1 MQTRSPQAESRG
13 RKDTALFLDLR
24 QIKTEVDGKGKLP
37 PMTPANTTKTPWR
50 LLIALAVIVLVAAAA
65 WFATRPKPVAVIA
78 AAAEAGRVEATVANT
93 RAGSVMACRRAKLAP
108 PTGGRIARLPVKKG
122 SQVKAGDLLLELW
135 NDDLTTRERVA
146 REQLE
151 TAKARVSEACQLAEI
166 AASEAKRSRELHEK
180 GFASPQLTERAD
192 ADARARAAVCLSA
205 RTQVGEAEARIAAA
219 QADTSRTV
227 LRAPFAGIVAEVNGE
242 VGEFLTPSPPGI
254 PTLPAVDLIDASC
267 LYVSAPIDE
276 VDAAK
281 LKVGMTGR
289 ISLDA
294 YRGRQFKGHVRRIAP
309 YVLALEKQART
320 VEIEVEFDEPA
331 EARHLLV
338 GYSADIEVVIE
349 GRDGVTRIP
358 TSALMP
364 GNRVLV
370 LPASGALEERRIET
384 GLANWEYA
392 EVKSGVAP
400 GELVVTSLDREGVKA
415 GVRAVAEARNP
426 AKDAAKRQ

>member
-1 MQTRSPQAESRG
+1 
-13 RKDTALFLDLR
+13 
-24 QIKTEVDGKGKLP
+24 
-37 PMTPANTTKTPWR
+37 MTPANTTKTPWR
-50 LLIALAVIVLVAAAA
+50 LLIALAVVGLVAAAA

-78 AAAEAGRVEATVANT
+78 APADSGRVEATVANT

-122 SQVKAGDLLLELW
+122 SQVKAGELLLELW
-135 NDDLTTRERVA
+135 NDDLTSRERVA

-151 TAKARVSEACQLAEI
+151 TAKARVAEACQLAEN
-166 AASEAKRSRELHEK
+166 AASEAKRSRELHAK
-180 GFASPQLTERAD
+180 GFSSPQLTERAD
-192 ADARARAAVCLSA
+192 ADAKARAAVCESA

-242 VGEFLTPSPPGI
+242 VGEYLTPSPPGI

-294 YRGRQFKGHVRRIAP
+294 YRGRHFKGHVRRIAP

-338 GYSADIEVVIE
+338 GYSADVEVVIE

-358 TSALMP
+358 TPALMP
-364 GNRVLV
+364 GNRVVV
-370 LPASGALEERRIET
+370 LPASGEMEERKIEI
-384 GLANWEYA
+384 GLTNWEYT
-392 EVKSGVAP
+392 EVKSGVAA
-400 GELVVTSLDREGVKA
+400 GERVVTSLDREGVKA
-415 GVRAVAEARNP
+415 GVRAVAESKNP
-426 AKDAAKRQ
+426 AGNAAKRQ

>member
-1 MQTRSPQAESRG
+1 
-13 RKDTALFLDLR
+13 
-24 QIKTEVDGKGKLP
+24 V
-37 PMTPANTTKTPWR
+37 
-50 LLIALAVIVLVAAAA
+50 IALAVVAVLAAIA
-65 WFATRPKPVAVIA
+65 WFATRTKPIAVIVA
-78 AAAEAGRVEATVANT
+78 TAEAGRVETTVANT

-122 SQVKAGDLLLELW
+122 SQVKAGELLLELW
-135 NDDLTTRERVA
+135 NDDLTARERVA

-151 TAKARVSEACQLAEI
+151 TAKARVSEACKLAEI
-166 AASEAKRSRELHEK
+166 AASEAKRSRGLREK
-180 GFASPQLTERAD
+180 GFTSEQLADRAE
-192 ADARARAAVCLSA
+192 AEARAREAVCEST
-205 RTQVGEAEARIAAA
+205 RTSVGEAEARIVAA

-242 VGEFLTPSPPGI
+242 VGEYLTPSPPGI

-294 YRGRQFKGHVRRIAP
+294 YRGRHFKGHVRRIAP

-338 GYSADIEVVIE
+338 GYSADIEVVVD

-358 TSALMP
+358 TPALMP
-364 GNRVLV
+364 GNRTLV
-370 LPASGALEERRIET
+370 LPASGGLEERRVEI
-384 GLANWEYA
+384 GLTNWEYT
-392 EVKSGVAP
+392 EVKSGVAA
-400 GELVVTSLDREGVKA
+400 GERVVTSLDREGVKA
-415 GVRAVAEARNP
+415 GARAVAE